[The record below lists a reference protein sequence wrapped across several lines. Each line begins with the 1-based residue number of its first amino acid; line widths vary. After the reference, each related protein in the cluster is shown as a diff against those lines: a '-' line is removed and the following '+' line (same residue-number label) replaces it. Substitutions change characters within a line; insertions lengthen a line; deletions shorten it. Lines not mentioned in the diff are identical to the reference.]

1 MSLASLIVVSACGSS
16 MNTPDIKHSPH
27 PKMRYEI
34 TLMIKDAP
42 GPFESVKGYML
53 YKVVNE
59 QCSPF
64 EEFAGI
70 YRPPP
75 DQDLPF
81 TLTRVNNQ
89 EYKGVIYLDLLQDAD
104 YYGKG
109 VCHWNM
115 PFVLANL
122 KVGEVTFA
130 PDMSQSQIIQQQSI
144 PQYFPK
150 KAYGDNSIKNMGY
163 AGSTMS
169 DVVARYREEFFS
181 ITLSAKEHFE

>member
-1 MSLASLIVVSACGSS
+1 M
-16 MNTPDIKHSPH
+16 K
-27 PKMRYEI
+27 
-34 TLMIKDAP
+34 P
-42 GPFESVKGYML
+42 GRF
-53 YKVVNE
+53 NNQ

-64 EEFAGI
+64 NKFIGI

-81 TLTRVNNQ
+81 TLTRVSDK
-89 EYKGVIYLDLLQDAD
+89 EYKGTIFLDLLQDED

-109 VCHWNM
+109 VCHWSM
-115 PFVLANL
+115 PFILANL

-150 KAYGDNSIKNMGY
+150 KGYGDNSIKDMSFS
-163 AGSTMS
+163 GSTMS
-169 DVVARYREEFFS
+169 DTIAHYRDEFFS
-181 ITLSAKEHFE
+181 ITLSARERFE